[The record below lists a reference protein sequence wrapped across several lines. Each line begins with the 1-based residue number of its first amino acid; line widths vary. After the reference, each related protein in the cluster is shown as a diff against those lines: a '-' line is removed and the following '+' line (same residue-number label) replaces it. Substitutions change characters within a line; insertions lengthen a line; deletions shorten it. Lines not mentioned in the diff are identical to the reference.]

1 MVCGDCPGAAV
12 LTIGKPLDKMELKE
26 LARVRTGPFLFRL
39 LAYLGLAAAAAAVI
53 AAARGV
59 PAFAAMVIL
68 GQLFAHGVELQ
79 HQTLHHTAFRG
90 KSWNRFVG
98 FLLGL
103 PMLVSFSDY
112 QWSHLRHHR
121 TLGTK
126 NDREFFNDGF
136 ERLTT
141 LPALLVHLS
150 MLRHWRAAAAAIAGA
165 LIGRARPD
173 VKRET
178 AGRMRTEYRWMG
190 AAVIVAAGISLAL
203 HTLLAVKLWLVPLLF
218 AMPTHALIELPEHWD
233 RDHETPDLSRNTRTI
248 RTGAF
253 GFWFTN
259 GNNYHTEHH
268 WLPAVPNDRFPEL
281 HRQISDQIETETYPA
296 FFKRFFAELY
306 RNTTSRPD
314 ARRGASAA

>member
-1 MVCGDCPGAAV
+1 M
-12 LTIGKPLDKMELKE
+12 LTIGRPLETMELRE
-26 LARVRTGPFLFRL
+26 LARVRAGPFLLRL
-39 LAYLGLAAAAAAVI
+39 VIYLALAAAAAAVI
-53 AAARGV
+53 VEAHGV
-59 PAFAAMVIL
+59 AAFAAMVVL

-79 HQTLHHTAFRG
+79 HQTLHHTAFRN
-90 KSWNRFVG
+90 KSWDRFAG

-103 PMLVSFSDY
+103 PMLVSFTDY

-126 NDREFFNDGF
+126 DDREFFNDGF

-141 LPALLVHLS
+141 LPAFLVHLS
-150 MLRHWRAAAAAIAGA
+150 MLRHWRAVAAAIAGA
-165 LIGRARPD
+165 SIGRLRLD
-173 VKRET
+173 VKRES
-178 AGRMRTEYRWMG
+178 AGRMRTEYRWLG
-190 AAVIVAAGISLAL
+190 AVVIAVAGISLAL
-203 HTLLAVKLWLVPLLF
+203 RTLLAVKLWLLPLLF

-233 RDHETPDLSRNTRTI
+233 RDHDSPDLARNTRTI

-281 HRQISDQIETETYPA
+281 HRKISDQIETESYPA
-296 FFKRFFAELY
+296 FFRRFFAELY
-306 RNTTSRPD
+306 RNTTSHRN
-314 ARRGASAA
+314 ARGNASAA

>member
-1 MVCGDCPGAAV
+1 M
-12 LTIGKPLDKMELKE
+12 LTVGKPLDKTQLKE
-26 LARVRTGPFLFRL
+26 LARIRAGPFLLRL
-39 LAYLGLAAAAAAVI
+39 LGYVALAAAAAAAI
-53 AAARGV
+53 ATTRGV
-59 PAFAAMVIL
+59 PALAAMAVL

-79 HQTLHHTAFRG
+79 HQTLHHTAFRD
-90 KSWNRFVG
+90 KRWNRFTG

-103 PMLVSFSDY
+103 PMLVSFTDY
-112 QWSHLRHHR
+112 QCSHLRHHR

-141 LPALLVHLS
+141 LPAFLAHLA
-150 MLRHWRAAAAAIAGA
+150 MLRHWRAVAAAIAGA
-165 LIGRARPD
+165 LIGRLRPG
-173 VKRET
+173 VKRES
-178 AGRMRTEYRWMG
+178 ARRMRTEYRWM
-190 AAVIVAAGISLAL
+190 AAIVAAAAAGSLVF
-203 HTLLAVKLWLVPLLF
+203 HTLLAVKLWLLPLLF

-233 RDHETPDLSRNTRTI
+233 RDHDSLDLARNTRTI

-296 FFKRFFAELY
+296 FFQRFFAELY
-306 RNTTSRPD
+306 RNTTSR
-314 ARRGASAA
+314 RASPQMGPGT